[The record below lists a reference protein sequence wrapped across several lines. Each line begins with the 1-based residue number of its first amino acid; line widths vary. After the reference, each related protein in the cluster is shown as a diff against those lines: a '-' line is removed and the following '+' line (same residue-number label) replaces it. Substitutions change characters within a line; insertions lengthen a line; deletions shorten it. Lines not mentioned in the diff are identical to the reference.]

1 MFVLPCVLPQD
12 KIYNQASFESLAPCI
27 LAILYNYKE
36 LVMSKIHFAL
46 LPLFF
51 LPPSAYSM
59 LSSTHI
65 EGQGLYFMSQSASSF
80 DGASSRYSDFWSFC
94 DAPNSACNA
103 YNDPDIQQRSSYS
116 GSWRID
122 SAGSIWASEANIANV
137 GFVQPTLYA
146 FPNADINNGLG
157 AVRYDLTS
165 SIELLTVGPYGQPL
179 PEDRALGFLLRH
191 SFGQYVAPNRE
202 GSKSYSVSSNFNED
216 DIPEGYNSYVETFLN
231 VSFYDSWLGSDGRP
245 NEHRETIINE
255 IFKGDFS
262 TSFSLTND
270 LTEIVPQ
277 STSDYAGYSIQ
288 LESRLVFSP
297 VPLPTSFWLFS
308 SCLIGLFG
316 LRKKLIS

>member
-1 MFVLPCVLPQD
+1 M
-12 KIYNQASFESLAPCI
+12 ER
-27 LAILYNYKE
+27 
-36 LVMSKIHFAL
+36 VMPKIHLAL
-46 LPLFF
+46 LPLLFSSF
-51 LPPSAYSM
+51 PTHAI
-59 LSSTHI
+59 LSSSYI
-65 EGQGLYFMSQSASSF
+65 EVQGLYFMSQSASSF
-80 DGASSRYSDFWSFC
+80 DGAMSLYNDFWSFC
-94 DAPNSACNA
+94 DTPNSVCNG
-103 YNDPDIQQRSSYS
+103 YSDPDIQQRSSYS

-122 SAGSIWASEANIANV
+122 QAGSIWASEANISNV
-137 GFVQPTLYA
+137 GYIQPTLYA

-297 VPLPTSFWLFS
+297 VPLPTSFLLFS
-308 SCLIGLFG
+308 SCLVGLLG
-316 LRKKLIS
+316 LRKKPIA